1 MEWAFSLYDLD
12 NDGQITRDEML
23 TILNA
28 IQTMLTT
35 DENLE
40 EKVDHIFEKMD
51 LEWIQKRNPSI
62 EDNRISSQGSNFR
75 KLDRSSGESIK
86 DKNGTLSKDEFV
98 LGAKFDSTVI
108 EALSLY
114 SNNYP
119 IS

>member
-1 MEWAFSLYDLD
+1 
-12 NDGQITRDEML
+12 ML

-51 LEWIQKRNPSI
+51 LEWIHRSNTSL
-62 EDNRISSQGSNFR
+62 EDLSRTSTFR
-75 KLDRSSGESIK
+75 KANKSGSESRK

-98 LGAKFDSTVI
+98 YGAKFDSTVI

>member
-1 MEWAFSLYDLD
+1 
-12 NDGQITRDEML
+12 ML
-23 TILNA
+23 TILHA

-40 EKVDHIFEKMD
+40 EKVDHIFDKMD
-51 LEWIQKRNPSI
+51 LEWIQKRNA
-62 EDNRISSQGSNFR
+62 DFQNFSR
-75 KLDRSSGESIK
+75 RSSLKMISRSSNESIK

-98 LGAKFDSTVI
+98 FGAKFDSTVI